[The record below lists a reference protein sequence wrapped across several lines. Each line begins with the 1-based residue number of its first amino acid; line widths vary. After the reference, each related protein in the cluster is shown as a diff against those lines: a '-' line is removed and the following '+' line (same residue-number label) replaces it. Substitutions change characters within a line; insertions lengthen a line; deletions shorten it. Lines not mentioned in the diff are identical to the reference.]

1 MEGYPLVKDAPGRAS
16 VYPEG
21 PGGMMPV
28 SHWAFTACL
37 LHTLGCV
44 KQSQG
49 VWTRVGL
56 ELLSQAGL
64 SHLASGWKRR
74 LALCQGWH
82 HPIGK
87 FNKSPWSGAR
97 SAQAELP
104 LADFC
109 SWTLSMPQLSILCVI
124 QDWGWVTALSSPT
137 CASAEAM
144 EHLHS
149 GSRPIFNSNQNTLP
163 LGRWMKSRRA

>member
-1 MEGYPLVKDAPGRAS
+1 MYFYLFLA
-16 VYPEG
+16 
-21 PGGMMPV
+21 V
-28 SHWAFTACL
+28 SFLYYCHRCVTVHLHPDTFLSACL
-37 LHTLGCV
+37 LRALGCM

-82 HPIGK
+82 HSIGK

-97 SAQAELP
+97 SAQARLP

-109 SWTLSMPQLSILCVI
+109 SWTLSTPQLSTLCVT
-124 QDWGWVTALSSPT
+124 QDWGWVTALSSHHL
-137 CASAEAM
+137 CQAWGHGAS
-144 EHLHS
+144 S
-149 GSRPIFNSNQNTLP
+149 FR
-163 LGRWMKSRRA
+163 K